1 MKKLPL
7 SLIVSLLVTSSVYAQ
22 STSSV
27 IGLGEKIASVG
38 QTRDELNIDKY
49 NMLNFK
55 KNRYGF
61 KHADEF
67 IPNKTID
74 ASDTKVYSFKPGKSK
89 LKMDDIYFD
98 FKNPVTNQV
107 AKKTVADMLYQT
119 RTDAFIVIKNG
130 ELRYENYFDGQNSR
144 TRHLMMSVT
153 KSMAGILA
161 ASLVAEGRLN
171 RDAKVT
177 DYIPELKNSAY
188 GDASVGQ
195 VLDMTIGVKYS
206 EDYADPNAEIS
217 TYTRILGLAPEL
229 KNENENENEPKT
241 IRQFLATLKKQG
253 EHGDKFHYATPNT
266 DVVCW
271 LSERAS
277 GEPFE
282 KLFSDRVWSKMGMS
296 RDAYVLVDEA
306 GTASCG
312 GGLNATALDLA
323 KVGQMLLNKGEFNGE
338 KILPSKVVENII
350 SGGDVNAFAK
360 SGAAEAGL
368 SGWSYKDQFWIRN
381 NADHAY
387 TAIGVYGQWLYIDP
401 TKKVVIVKQS
411 SLPQADNAEVDA
423 YTRAGFDAI
432 IKRLGN

>member
-1 MKKLPL
+1 MKKLP
-7 SLIVSLLVTSSVYAQ
+7 SYLIVSLLVTPSVYAQ
-22 STSSV
+22 SV
-27 IGLGEKIASVG
+27 IGLGEKISSVG
-38 QTRDELNIDKY
+38 QTRSELGIDQY
-49 NMLNFK
+49 NMMNLKN
-55 KNRYGF
+55 NRYGY
-61 KHADEF
+61 KHAEEF
-67 IPNKTID
+67 IANKTID
-74 ASDTKVYSFKPGKSK
+74 ASDAKVSSLKSSKSK
-89 LKMDDIYFD
+89 LNMNDIYFD

-107 AKKTVADMLYQT
+107 SKKAVADMLYQT

-130 ELRYENYFDGQNSR
+130 EIRYENYFDGQNSR
-144 TRHLMMSVT
+144 TRHMMMSVT
-153 KSMAGILA
+153 KSMVGILA
-161 ASLVAEGRLN
+161 ASLVAEGKLN

-195 VLDMTIGVKYS
+195 VLDMTIGLKYS
-206 EDYADPNAEIS
+206 EDYADPNSEIS

-229 KNENENENEPKT
+229 KNDHGPKT

-282 KLFSDRVWSKMGMS
+282 KLFSERVWSKMGMS
-296 RDAYVLVDEA
+296 RDAYVLVDQA

-312 GGLNATALDLA
+312 GGMNATALDLA
-323 KVGQMLLNKGEFNGE
+323 KVGQMLLNKGEFNGKE
-338 KILPSKVVENII
+338 ILPSKVVENII

-360 SGAAEAGL
+360 SGAAETGL
-368 SGWSYKDQFWIRN
+368 AGWSYKDQFWIRN
-381 NADHAY
+381 NSHHAY

-401 TKKVVIVKQS
+401 TSKVVIVKQS

-432 IKRLGN
+432 INRLDK

>member
-1 MKKLPL
+1 MKKLTL
-7 SLIVSLLVTSSVYAQ
+7 SIIMSLLVTPSVYADPAA
-22 STSSV
+22 SV
-27 IGLGEKIASVG
+27 IGLGETVSSVG
-38 QTRDELNIDKY
+38 QTRAELGIDRY
-49 NMLNFK
+49 NMMNLKN
-55 KNRYGF
+55 NRYGF
-61 KHADEF
+61 KNAGEF
-67 IPNKTID
+67 IPNKPID
-74 ASDTKVYSFKPGKSK
+74 SSNAKVYSFNPGKPT
-89 LKMDDIYFD
+89 LIMNDIHFD
-98 FKNPVTNQV
+98 FKNPVTNQIS
-107 AKKTVADMLYQT
+107 KKTVADMLYQT

-130 ELRYENYFDGQNSR
+130 EIRYDNYFDGQNSR

-161 ASLVAEGRLN
+161 ASLVAEGKLN
-171 RDAKVT
+171 RDAQVI

-188 GDASVGQ
+188 GDATVGQ
-195 VLDMTIGVKYS
+195 VLDMTIGIKYS
-206 EDYADPNAEIS
+206 EDYTDPNAEIS

-229 KNENENENEPKT
+229 KNDHEPKT

-253 EHGDKFHYATPNT
+253 EHGDKFHYVTPNT

-282 KLFSDRVWSKMGMS
+282 KLFSDRVWSKIGMS
-296 RDAYVLVDEA
+296 RDAYVLVDQG

-323 KVGQMLLNKGEFNGE
+323 KVGQMLLNKGEFNG
-338 KILPSKVVENII
+338 KRILPAKVVENII
-350 SGGDVNAFAK
+350 SGGDVDAFAK

-368 SGWSYKDQFWIRN
+368 TGWSYKDQFWIRN
-381 NADHAY
+381 NAHHAY

-401 TKKVVIVKQS
+401 TAKVVIVKQS

-423 YTRAGFDAI
+423 YTLAGFDAI
-432 IKRLGN
+432 INRLDK